1 LLSPFG
7 VNFDALT
14 TLVLAHGYLVV
25 FVAVALD
32 CAALP
37 IPGELLLLTIGGLA
51 VQGRLDPVW
60 AISVAT
66 AGVIIADSISYWMGR
81 LGGHRVIARVG
92 FGQRWTPGIT
102 MLVFGRF
109 VVGARVVVAPLAGA
123 RRLHYGRFVLC
134 NAIGGAM
141 WATAYVLLG
150 YGAGANLAALQ
161 RQWASLTTTFQIVL
175 GAAILGIV
183 GVKCVRARWLRVAIG
198 AALLAL
204 FSVRATTLMLED
216 AEPVIVPISLNG

>member
-1 LLSPFG
+1 VSFES
-7 VNFDALT
+7 LT
-14 TLVLAHGYLVV
+14 SLVLAHGYLVV

-81 LGGHRVIARVG
+81 LGGDRVIARVG

-109 VVGARVVVAPLAGA
+109 IIGARVVVAPLAGV

-134 NAIGGAM
+134 NAIGGAL
-141 WATAYVLLG
+141 WAAAYVLIG
-150 YGAGANLAALQ
+150 YGAGANLTALQ
-161 RQWASLTTTFQIVL
+161 RQWASMTTTFQMVVAIAIVT
-175 GAAILGIV
+175 IV
-183 GVKCVRARWLRVAIG
+183 GVKCFRARWLRVVVG

-216 AEPVIVPISLNG
+216 AEPVTVPVSLHG

>member
-1 LLSPFG
+1 LLLPDG
-7 VNFDALT
+7 VNFESLT
-14 TLVLAHGYLVV
+14 SLVLAHGYLVV

-81 LGGHRVIARVG
+81 LGGHRVIEHVG

-109 VVGARVVVAPLAGA
+109 IVGARVVVAPLAGV

-141 WATAYVLLG
+141 WSAAYVLIG
-150 YGAGANLAALQ
+150 YGAGANLTALQ
-161 RQWASLTTTFQIVL
+161 RQWASMTTTFQIVVG
-175 GAAILGIV
+175 GALVAIV
-183 GVKCVRARWLRVAIG
+183 GVKCFRARWLRVVVG

-216 AEPVIVPISLNG
+216 AEPVTVPVSLNG

>member
-1 LLSPFG
+1 LLLS
-7 VNFDALT
+7 T
-14 TLVLAHGYLVV
+14 TMSFEFLANLVMAHGYLVV
-25 FVAVALD
+25 FLAVALD

-92 FGQRWTPGIT
+92 FGRRWTPGIT
-102 MLVFGRF
+102 TLIFGRF
-109 VVGARVVVAPLAGA
+109 VIGARVVVAPLAGT
-123 RRLHYGRFVLC
+123 RRLPFVRFVLC
-134 NAIGGAM
+134 DGLGAAM
-141 WATAYVLLG
+141 WAAAYVLIG

-161 RQWASLTTTFQIVL
+161 RQWASATTVAQIALAVV
-175 GAAILGIV
+175 IV
-183 GVKCVRARWLRVAIG
+183 AFVTVKSFRARWLRVAVG
-198 AALLAL
+198 AALLAV
-204 FSVRATTLMLED
+204 FSVRATTMMINDL
-216 AEPVIVPISLNG
+216 EPVTVPISLNS

>member
-1 LLSPFG
+1 MS
-7 VNFDALT
+7 FDFLAS
-14 TLVLAHGYLVV
+14 LVLAHGYLVV

-51 VQGRLDPVW
+51 VQGRLDPVC

-81 LGGHRVIARVG
+81 LGGRRVITRLA
-92 FGQRWTPGIT
+92 FGRHWTPGIT
-102 MLVFGRF
+102 TLVFGRF
-109 VVGARVVVAPLAGA
+109 IIGARVLVAPMAGA
-123 RRLHYGRFVLC
+123 RRLPYGRFVLC
-134 NAIGGAM
+134 DALGGAM
-141 WATAYVLLG
+141 WAMAYVLIG

-161 RQWASLTTTFQIVL
+161 RQWASATTAGQIGLAVVIA
-175 GAAILGIV
+175 GFVTI
-183 GVKCVRARWLRVAIG
+183 KCVRSRWLRVGVG

-204 FSVRATTLMLED
+204 FSLRATMMMTEEL
-216 AEPVIVPISLNG
+216 EPVTVPIRLNG